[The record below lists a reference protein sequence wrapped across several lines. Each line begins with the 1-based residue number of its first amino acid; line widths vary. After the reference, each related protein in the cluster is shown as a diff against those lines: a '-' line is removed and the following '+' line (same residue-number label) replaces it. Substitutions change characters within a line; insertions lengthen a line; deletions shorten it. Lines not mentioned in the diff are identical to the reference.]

1 MGERALQIFAEPLS
15 GRQAVG
21 TIIGKRGKNASL
33 RQGAVDLAQ
42 NATLQ
47 SLVEDRPRK
56 SGEDG
61 IRTGNFFIRQMIAQA
76 RCATLDNSGLRE
88 FTRNLLGQD
97 RAFFDGREMGSRR
110 QVGKDVAGKR
120 PASRAQLD
128 DARCRVEIRCTHH
141 FLR

>member
-1 MGERALQIFAEPLS
+1 MAERALQIFAESLS

-21 TIIGKRGKNASL
+21 TVIRKGGENASL

-47 SLVEDRPRK
+47 SFVENRPRK
-56 SGEDG
+56 AGEDG
-61 IRTGNFFIRQMIAQA
+61 IGPGDFFIRQMIAQA
-76 RCATLDNSGLRE
+76 RCATLDDSGLRE

-97 RAFFDGREMGSRR
+97 RTFFYGREMGSAR

-120 PASRAQLD
+120 PASRAKFD